1 MTGFNKLMTGLLA
14 GVATGAAA
22 GVLLAPKRGR
32 VTRRFLT
39 GRVGRLRRKVSRGT
53 EMLGVPETASVNGHS
68 R

>member
-32 VTRRFLT
+32 VTRRYLT
-39 GRVGRLRRKVSRGT
+39 GRVGKLRRKVQRGSET
-53 EMLGVPETASVNGHS
+53 LRAPETASVNGHS
-68 R
+68 S